1 MNLTKSKIKFNSFT
15 KPLDD
20 LESDNSQQNIVG
32 YFSLENDSCEYYSP
46 LSDPEQILLFEA

>member
-15 KPLDD
+15 KLLDD

-32 YFSLENDSCEYYSP
+32 YFSLENASCEYFKKIS
-46 LSDPEQILLFEA
+46 